1 MAKQGTF
8 SQAIDV
14 TFKVG
19 LETNMGERIEYD
31 EDGDP
36 YPVGTVTFADIIA
49 EKAAALVAVQYREQI
64 ANVPSWKFDPV
75 TVAEEAIDDAVG
87 KLVSDTITRVVSQTD
102 TFGQQKGEP
111 QTIAEILSARIEK
124 WLVAPSKPT
133 DSYSRSAPS
142 NIEVLVSQVIN
153 RDTTAAIKKATDE
166 ARAEVLAK
174 LKSEQTEALAGAV
187 ESLLRQA
194 K

>member
-1 MAKQGTF
+1 MAKQGMF

-14 TFKVG
+14 TFKLG
-19 LETNMGERIEYD
+19 LDTNLGERIEYD

-36 YPVGTVTFADIIA
+36 YPVGTVTFADVIA
-49 EKAAALVAVQYREQI
+49 DKAAVLVAVQYREQI
-64 ANVPSWKFDPV
+64 ANVPNWQFDPV
-75 TVAEEAIDDAVG
+75 KVAEAAIDEAVG

-102 TFGQQKGEP
+102 TFGQPKGEP

-124 WLVAPSKPT
+124 WLTAPSKPN
-133 DSYSRSAPS
+133 DNYSRTSPS
-142 NIEVLVSQVIN
+142 NIEVLISQVIS
-153 RDTTAAIKKATDE
+153 RDTSAAIKKATDE